1 MSVQKPVILDPLS
14 GVQSGRPGTIS
25 FVLGLPDPASF
36 PVDTL
41 QEATRTVLQKNAQ
54 VALQYAPEQGYG
66 HLIDY
71 LIQKW
76 QQDEQM
82 SITRE
87 NVTVAFGST
96 DAVNMLSQ
104 LLARAGDVILVE
116 APSYRDTL
124 HLFRDHGLQLVQVP
138 VDDQGL
144 KPDILRRILLDLRRD
159 GVKPRFLY
167 TIPTFQ
173 NPSGVTLGLSRR
185 KEIIDLAKE
194 FDFLIMS
201 DDVYRDLYYEEGVP
215 PALGALDPQGDRV
228 ITIGSFSKLLAAGLR
243 LGWVIANPEITTMLY
258 DSGARNMG
266 GGANPFVS
274 HIVANFCK
282 AGHLERHVRALRGLY
297 KQRRDIMLEALEISM
312 PDLVSWN
319 KPGGGYFIW
328 LNLPST
334 LSAAEVVRVADEEG
348 VTCLAGTAFYAGDGG
363 DDHIRLAFSYV
374 PADKIE
380 AGIAQLARV
389 IGKLAS
395 LT

>member
-14 GVQSGRPGTIS
+14 GVQSGRPGAIS
-25 FVLGLPDPASF
+25 FVLGLPDPATF
-36 PVDTL
+36 PVDAL
-41 QEATRTVLQKNAQ
+41 QEATRTVLQTNAE
-54 VALQYAPEQGYG
+54 VALQYAPEQGFG
-66 HLIDY
+66 HLIDC
-71 LIQKW
+71 LVQKW
-76 QQDEQM
+76 RRDEQM

-87 NVTVAFGST
+87 KVTIAFGST

-104 LLARAGDVILVE
+104 LLARAGDVIIVE

-124 HLFRDHGLQLVQVP
+124 HLFRDQGLRLVQVP

-144 KPDILRRILLDLRRD
+144 QPVILRRTLLELRRD
-159 GVKPRFLY
+159 GVKPRFVY

-173 NPSGVTLGLSRR
+173 NPSGVTLSLSRR
-185 KEIIDLAKE
+185 KEVIELAKE

-243 LGWVIANPEITTMLY
+243 LGWVIASPEIATILS

-266 GGANPFVS
+266 GGANPLIS

-282 AGHLERHVRALRGLY
+282 AGHLEGHIQALRELY
-297 KQRRDIMLEALEISM
+297 KGRRDVMLDALEVSM
-312 PDLVSWN
+312 PDVVSWN
-319 KPGGGYFIW
+319 KPDGGYFVW
-328 LNLPST
+328 LKLPST
-334 LSAAEVVRVADEEG
+334 LSAAEVVRVADEDG

-374 PADKIE
+374 PTDEIE
-380 AGIAQLARV
+380 EGIALLARV

-395 LT
+395 L